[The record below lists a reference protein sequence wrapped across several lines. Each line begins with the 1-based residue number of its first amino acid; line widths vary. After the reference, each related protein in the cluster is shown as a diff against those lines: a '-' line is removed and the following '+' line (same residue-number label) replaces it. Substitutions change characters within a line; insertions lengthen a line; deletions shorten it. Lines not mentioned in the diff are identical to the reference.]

1 MAALSSQ
8 RSGLTL
14 LAGVALLVAAAALY
28 WIFRRGDALTV
39 MLALAGVVLALMGGY
54 ALRGELAD
62 MVRGR
67 RGEIALYTLGAL
79 GVLAALGV
87 LSTRFTTRWDMS
99 QYKEHSLSQQALEIV
114 KRIDKPVHVT
124 FFKDPMLRETVD
136 LYEQIARNNKNITV
150 DFYDPF
156 LNPAQARLM
165 KVQFAGT
172 SVLQSEGRERR
183 LDKQTETEIVNAI
196 LRISRGATQKL
207 CFLDGHNEADP
218 FSRESHD
225 HMESTMGSHKHG
237 LGDKLVIH
245 EQHGMGKARDAL
257 ESMNYVVEKVSLL
270 KGGVTLDGCSLLVV
284 AGPKIALLPAEV
296 NAIRAYL
303 DAGNNALFML
313 EPFIETGLE
322 PLMREF
328 GVALDNNIV
337 IDDAS
342 HFLTD
347 PSAPAVT
354 VYNDHQITRQ
364 LPLTFFPGARSLSPL
379 PERPPGIS
387 AYPLIE
393 SSTKSYGETTMNRA
407 EFNDGVDKPGP
418 NTIMVLINRRPEM
431 VNKAKAL
438 AAELRGEKLDESAV
452 EPNTAHIKPSRIVVS
467 GDADFATNSFFHI
480 LGNGNLFLNTVNSL
494 AAQANLIGLEPR
506 TFDLPRVNVTNQQM
520 KLMFF
525 SSVALIPVLLAI
537 IGIAVWWR
545 QR

>member
-1 MAALSSQ
+1 MNASH

-14 LAGVALLVAAAALY
+14 LAGIALLFAAAVLY
-28 WIFRRGDALTV
+28 WIFQRGDFLAV
-39 MLALAGVVLALMGGY
+39 VLALAGLALTLAGAYTMR
-54 ALRGELAD
+54 AELAD
-62 MVRGR
+62 MLRGR

-79 GVLAALGV
+79 GVLVAFGYA
-87 LSTRFTTRWDMS
+87 STRFPVRWDMS
-99 QYKEHSLSQQALEIV
+99 QYKEHSLSPQALEIV
-114 KRIDKPVHVT
+114 RRIDKPVHVT
-124 FFKDPMLRETVD
+124 FFKDPMLRDTVD
-136 LYEQIARNNKNITV
+136 LYEQIARANKLITV

-172 SVLQSEGRERR
+172 AVLQSEGRERR
-183 LDKQTETEIVNAI
+183 LDKQTETEVVNAM

-225 HMESTMGSHKHG
+225 HMESTAGGHKHG

-270 KGGVTLDGCSLLVV
+270 KGGTSLNGCSLLVV
-284 AGPKIALLPAEV
+284 PGPKFALLPAEV
-296 NAIRAYL
+296 DAIRAYL
-303 DAGNNALFML
+303 EAGNNAFFML
-313 EPFIETGLE
+313 EPFIQTGLE

-328 GVALDNNIV
+328 GVSLENNII

-379 PERPPGIS
+379 PERPPGVS

-393 SSTKSYGETTMNRA
+393 SSTKSYGETTQNRA

-418 NTIMVLINRRPEM
+418 NTMMVLINRRPET
-431 VNKAKAL
+431 VSKAQAI
-438 AAELRGEKLDESAV
+438 AAELRGEKLPEGVVSAV
-452 EPNTAHIKPSRIVVS
+452 TAHIKPSRIVVA

-480 LGNGNLFLNTVNSL
+480 LGNGNLFLNTINSL

-520 KLMFF
+520 KLMFI
-525 SSVALIPVLLAI
+525 SSVALIPALLAL
-537 IGIAVWWR
+537 IGFAVWWR